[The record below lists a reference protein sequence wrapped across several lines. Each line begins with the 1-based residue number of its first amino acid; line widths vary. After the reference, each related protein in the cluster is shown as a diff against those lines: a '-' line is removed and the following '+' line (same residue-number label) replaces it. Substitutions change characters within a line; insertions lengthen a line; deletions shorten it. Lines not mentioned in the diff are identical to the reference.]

1 MATFNSKLL
10 VYQRVNTK
18 RMYITVLSVLVT
30 TENDW
35 KPRLAVWN
43 PKSTHSFKSAR
54 LQKTHRFDAQT
65 FCDAERLKSSI
76 VSLCAT
82 AMLRTK
88 SWGIYNTRHN
98 DWLVDLGYV
107 KDRVGKITIQNPAL
121 LENII
126 FPLKILSNWQLPQ
139 DGYQTFRGEA
149 LGVYSTSRL

>member
-1 MATFNSKLL
+1 MIENHVWQFGTLSQRTASKVHGFKNAPL
-10 VYQRVNTK
+10 RCSD
-18 RMYITVLSVLVT
+18 VLRRWTAEVIHCQPLC
-30 TENDW
+30 
-35 KPRLAVWN
+35 
-43 PKSTHSFKSAR
+43 HS
-54 LQKTHRFDAQT
+54 DAW
-65 FCDAERLKSSI
+65 
-76 VSLCAT
+76 V
-82 AMLRTK
+82 RTK

-149 LGVYSTSRL
+149 LGVYSTSRLYRNSNWLVVSTPWKILVRLDHHPNYWGK